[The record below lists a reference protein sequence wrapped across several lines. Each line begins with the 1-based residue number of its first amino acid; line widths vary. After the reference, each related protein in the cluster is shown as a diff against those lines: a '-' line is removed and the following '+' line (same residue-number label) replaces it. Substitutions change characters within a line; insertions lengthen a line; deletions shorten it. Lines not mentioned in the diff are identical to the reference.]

1 MVTISGET
9 GRFNIISEARK
20 DSFDRK
26 GNGHSG
32 SAGAADFIAHNEDR
46 NHSGLGLSLRLNIH
60 DSLNLILHQEL
71 DMSPSSTSVEQ
82 SLDTDEE
89 LTPEEKGFGDA
100 LKNISSDQ
108 DVFLSIMMPI
118 FKENPTVDDL
128 GELKQ
133 MQKVISALDPD
144 NFDALTKELFE
155 NHFKLAPPE
164 VVDKAL
170 AQYDEFVSTGSINS
184 PDPWRDPTQTASKE
198 TNDII
203 EIFERLSK
211 NGSVSGEETL
221 TSTLRAFLPVNEYS
235 DSDLENL
242 VEKIQ
247 QGDLQTLYQELPVIF
262 DKFQQASPDQQKI
275 ATDIYVAHD
284 ADLIQIENDRV
295 AENEA
300 EAAAEEANLLRLE
313 GLLKTMPPIVLE
325 NFHDLVVG
333 NAFFAFDVNDKQDV
347 SFLNAFLQE
356 PFISGSELQSFINKN
371 SGYSELM
378 TIWEFN
384 NS

>member
-1 MVTISGET
+1 MVSISGET
-9 GRFNIISEARK
+9 GFFNTVSEARK
-20 DSFDRK
+20 ELINRT
-26 GNGHSG
+26 GNSR
-32 SAGAADFIAHNEDR
+32 STDAADFLNPHKEDR
-46 NHSGLGLSLRLNIH
+46 NHSESGFFQFNIH
-60 DSLNLILHQEL
+60 SSFNLIQDKLAGQ
-71 DMSPSSTSVEQ
+71 V

-89 LTPEEKGFGDA
+89 LTSEEKEFGTA

-203 EIFERLSK
+203 EIFERLSE
-211 NGSVSGEETL
+211 NGSVSGKETL
-221 TSTLRAFLPVNEYS
+221 TS
-235 DSDLENL
+235 
-242 VEKIQ
+242 
-247 QGDLQTLYQELPVIF
+247 
-262 DKFQQASPDQQKI
+262 
-275 ATDIYVAHD
+275 
-284 ADLIQIENDRV
+284 
-295 AENEA
+295 
-300 EAAAEEANLLRLE
+300 
-313 GLLKTMPPIVLE
+313 
-325 NFHDLVVG
+325 
-333 NAFFAFDVNDKQDV
+333 
-347 SFLNAFLQE
+347 
-356 PFISGSELQSFINKN
+356 
-371 SGYSELM
+371 
-378 TIWEFN
+378 
-384 NS
+384 